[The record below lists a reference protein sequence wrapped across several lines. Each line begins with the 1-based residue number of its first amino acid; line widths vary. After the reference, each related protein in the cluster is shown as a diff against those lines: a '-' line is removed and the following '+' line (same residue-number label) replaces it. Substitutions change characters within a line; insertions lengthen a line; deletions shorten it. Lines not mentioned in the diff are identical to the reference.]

1 MRKKPHMRLMAHL
14 DKLLSCDDI
23 VHVQVKL
30 TEQVTNG
37 HEASSNTLQELGIA
51 QRSDLHVNII
61 RSCLKRNVH
70 WWQLLPGT
78 VNI

>member
-1 MRKKPHMRLMAHL
+1 MRLMAHL

-51 QRSDLHVNII
+51 QRSDLHMNTT
-61 RSCLKRNVH
+61 RSYLKRNVH

>member
-1 MRKKPHMRLMAHL
+1 MRLMAHL

-30 TEQVTNG
+30 AEQVTNG

-51 QRSDLHVNII
+51 QRSDLHMNTT
-61 RSCLKRNVH
+61 RSYLKRNVH